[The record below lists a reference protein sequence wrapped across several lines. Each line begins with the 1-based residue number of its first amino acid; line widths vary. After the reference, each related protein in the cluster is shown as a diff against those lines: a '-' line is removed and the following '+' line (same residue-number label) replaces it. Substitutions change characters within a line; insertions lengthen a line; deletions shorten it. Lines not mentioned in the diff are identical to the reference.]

1 MLDFRPTG
9 HTDAVGLRD
18 ELTEPWGIV
27 AAGVLGGL
35 GWALAP
41 ATVPAVAVG
50 LGVGAAVY
58 GVKVATATLTRRER
72 RTGQA
77 ESLLAPRKG
86 SPADVWLRRAERAVR
101 TLHAQTESPRDP
113 ALRERVGD
121 VDDEA
126 ATVVDAMRRLAAQVT
141 AVEDAMNQI
150 DLPRLQAER
159 ERLTSVP
166 IGQSPELRA
175 EHERSVAAIEEQ
187 LGVARR
193 LDDARQTLLAKMQS
207 TVIGL
212 EGLIARLAEVLA
224 LSTTTGGVDT
234 ATGQIAELGSELDGL
249 RAGLAETEAI
259 SRQALGSQSPP
270 AASA

>member
-1 MLDFRPTG
+1 
-9 HTDAVGLRD
+9 VGLRE

-27 AAGVLGGL
+27 VAGVLGGL

-41 ATVPAVAVG
+41 ATVPAVAIG

-58 GVKVATATLTRRER
+58 GVKVAAATLTHREQR
-72 RTGQA
+72 PAAA
-77 ESLLAPRKG
+77 ENLLAPRKG

-101 TLHAQTESPRDP
+101 TLHAQTESPREA
-113 ALRERVGD
+113 ALRAQVGD

-150 DLPRLQAER
+150 DIPRLLAER
-159 ERLTSVP
+159 ERLTSQAGGP
-166 IGQSPELRA
+166 SPELRA
-175 EHERSVAAIEEQ
+175 EHERSLAAIEEQ
-187 LGVARR
+187 LAVARR
-193 LDDARQTLLAKMQS
+193 LDQARQTLLAKMQS

-234 ATGQIAELGSELDGL
+234 ATGQIAQLGSELDGL

-259 SRQALGSQSPP
+259 SRQALGPHSAPP
-270 AASA
+270 ATA